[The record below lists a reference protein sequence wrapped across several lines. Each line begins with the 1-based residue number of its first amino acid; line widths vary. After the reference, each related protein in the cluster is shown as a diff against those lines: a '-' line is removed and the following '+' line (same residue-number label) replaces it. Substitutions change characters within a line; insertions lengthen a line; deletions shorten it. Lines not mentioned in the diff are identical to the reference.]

1 MRRLL
6 CSLGKEEERRVFV
19 QLYKQTINMRKIM
32 WKKIFNTNDKKEDDF
47 KDFDFGNEVTDNDE
61 PPIAME
67 AETNDFDFSFDD
79 EPATPVGEN
88 VIKRQNTINEKE
100 AEKRAIAQ
108 REAVVSNAY
117 DHIIGSFK
125 VAPRNDQSF
134 YEAFKAERLERF
146 KQLSIVV
153 ADICDRHLGD
163 RSYYQYHFNCHIFDE
178 EVNGK
183 MIDTLCD
190 IIQCLVRNDGEYYDS
205 HKSMF
210 PDDIKFAIKTLTV
223 AIVDLS
229 EGNI

>member
-1 MRRLL
+1 
-6 CSLGKEEERRVFV
+6 
-19 QLYKQTINMRKIM
+19 M

-79 EPATPVGEN
+79 EPATPVDEN

-100 AEKRAIAQ
+100 VEKRAIAQ

-117 DHIIGSFK
+117 DLIIGSFK
-125 VAPRNDQSF
+125 AAPRKDNEY

-146 KQLSIVV
+146 KMLSIVV
-153 ADICDRHLGD
+153 ADICDRHLGG
-163 RSYYQYHFNCHIFDE
+163 RGYYQHHFNNHIFDE
-178 EVNGK
+178 GASGK
-183 MIDTLCD
+183 VISTLCD
-190 IIQCLVRNDGEYYDS
+190 IIQHLVSNDDDEYYDS
-205 HKSMF
+205 YKSAF
-210 PDDIKFAIKTLTV
+210 PDDIKFAIKALTV

>member
-1 MRRLL
+1 
-6 CSLGKEEERRVFV
+6 
-19 QLYKQTINMRKIM
+19 M
-32 WKKIFNTNDKKEDDF
+32 WKKIFNTNDS
-47 KDFDFGNEVTDNDE
+47 NEIKNE

-134 YEAFKAERLERF
+134 YEAFKAERSERF

-163 RSYYQYHFNCHIFDE
+163 RSYYQHHFNCHIFDE
-178 EVNGK
+178 EVSGK
-183 MIDTLCD
+183 MIDTLSD
-190 IIQCLVRNDGEYYDS
+190 IIQCLVRVDGEYYDS
-205 HKSMF
+205 HKSAF
-210 PDDIKFAIKTLTV
+210 PDEVKLAIKVLTI